1 MQLVIQLLRT
11 TDTIGYPNFED
22 SDAIG
27 YPTSED

>member
-11 TDTIGYPNFED
+11 TDAIGNPNFED